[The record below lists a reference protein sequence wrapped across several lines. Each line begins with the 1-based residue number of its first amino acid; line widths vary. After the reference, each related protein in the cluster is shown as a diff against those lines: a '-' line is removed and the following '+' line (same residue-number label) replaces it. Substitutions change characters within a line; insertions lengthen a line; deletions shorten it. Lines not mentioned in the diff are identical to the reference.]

1 LEGRH
6 QEAEESHL
14 DDIHNIRAYGAEVDK
29 YSDGSINTVLKTY
42 GDHVADRLWNGVVIY
57 CQNFSL
63 LGLLSKYFLSYIF
76 QYRAEDL
83 QQQKKDE
90 GSYHSL

>member
-1 LEGRH
+1 MQATSSDKRPLEGRH

-42 GDHVADRLWNGVVIY
+42 GDHVADRLWNGV
-57 CQNFSL
+57 
-63 LGLLSKYFLSYIF
+63 
-76 QYRAEDL
+76 YRAEDL